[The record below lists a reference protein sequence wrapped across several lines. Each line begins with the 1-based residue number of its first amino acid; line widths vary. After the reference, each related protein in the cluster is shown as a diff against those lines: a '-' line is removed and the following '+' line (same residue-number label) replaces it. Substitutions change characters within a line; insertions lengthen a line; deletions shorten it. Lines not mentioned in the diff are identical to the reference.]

1 MRRPSVVLVAL
12 AVMVA
17 LSGCM
22 GDPPAATTGTA
33 SAVASPVVAASQA
46 PSTAPSPAASAAPTP
61 AAETAPSL
69 TETADTAE
77 VDATATPEPGGRL
90 ALVKERGYLICLS
103 NGKAPGFSE
112 NNGASWSGFD
122 VDFCRVIAVAIF
134 GEPNVE
140 IRIADSDPKK
150 RYSAIRDGEVDVMIR
165 NTTWTATRDASE
177 TTGEWPGDKGEGVD
191 FGPIIFNDGQGVMV
205 PKRLNV
211 STIEELENPRIC
223 VLANTTTEKNVQD
236 QFTKR
241 GILFTL
247 LPFEGTSSE
256 APFKAYDRG
265 ECDVVTADRSQLL
278 TRLPTLTNPDDH
290 VILDSWISKEPL
302 APVVAE
308 NDSQWRDVVS
318 HAIYATMQA
327 EEFKG
332 YGYDLSSTTVESML
346 DTTDPN
352 LRRFLGLE
360 GSIGQN
366 LGLDNAF
373 ARNIVKQVGSYEEIY
388 ARNLGSVPSSGDST
402 VKVATPDERGPNKLW
417 NYPGYPGGLLNPPP
431 FR

>member
-1 MRRPSVVLVAL
+1 MRRPAVAL
-12 AVMVA
+12 LALVVMAVV
-17 LSGCM
+17 SGCM
-22 GDPPAATTGTA
+22 GDPPAATTSTSSASTA
-33 SAVASPVVAASQA
+33 ASTATVTSTAAPASPVAAESAAAS
-46 PSTAPSPAASAAPTP
+46 PTV
-61 AAETAPSL
+61 
-69 TETADTAE
+69 DAE
-77 VDATATPEPGGRL
+77 VDAAPTRQPGGRL
-90 ALVKERGYLICLS
+90 GLVKERGFLICLS
-103 NGKAPGFSE
+103 NGKAPGFSD
-112 NNGASWSGFD
+112 NNGSAWSGFD

-134 GEPNVE
+134 GEPSVE

-211 STIEELENPRIC
+211 STIEELENPTIC
-223 VLANTTTEKNVQD
+223 VLANTTTEKNAQD
-236 QFTKR
+236 QFKKR
-241 GILFTL
+241 GVLYTL
-247 LPFEGTSSE
+247 LPFEGTSSD

-290 VILDSWISKEPL
+290 VILDTWISKEPL
-302 APVVAE
+302 APVVAQ

-332 YGYDLSSTTVESML
+332 YGFDLSSKTVESL
-346 DTTDPN
+346 LTTSDPN

-373 ARNIVKQVGSYEEIY
+373 ARNIVEQIGSYEEIY
-388 ARNLGSVPSSGDST
+388 ARNLGSVPSDGDST
-402 VKVATPDERGPNKLW
+402 EKVATPDERGPNKLW

>member
-1 MRRPSVVLVAL
+1 MRRAAVVLLAL
-12 AVMVA
+12 AVMAVV
-17 LSGCM
+17 SGCM
-22 GDPPAATTGTA
+22 GDPPAAATTTSSA
-33 SAVASPVVAASQA
+33 SVAASPIVA
-46 PSTAPSPAASAAPTP
+46 ASMSPSAAPSPAETP
-61 AAETAPSL
+61 APSPTVAPEETAP
-69 TETADTAE
+69 TR
-77 VDATATPEPGGRL
+77 EPGGRL

-112 NNGASWSGFD
+112 NNGAAWSGFD

-165 NTTWTATRDASE
+165 NTTWTTTRDATE
-177 TTGEWPGDKGEGVD
+177 ITGEWSGDKGEGVD

-205 PKRLNV
+205 LKRLNV
-211 STIEELENPRIC
+211 STIEELENPKIC

-236 QFTKR
+236 QFKKR
-241 GILFTL
+241 GILYTL
-247 LPFEGTSSE
+247 LPFEGTSSD

-290 VILDSWISKEPL
+290 VILDTWISKEPL
-302 APVVAE
+302 APVVAQ

-332 YGYDLSSTTVESML
+332 YGYDLNSQTVESL
-346 DTTDPN
+346 LNTTDPN

-360 GSIGQN
+360 GAVGQN

-373 ARNIVKQVGSYEEIY
+373 ARNVVEQVGSYEEIY
-388 ARNLGSVPSSGDST
+388 ARNLGSVPSSGDT
-402 VKVATPDERGPNKLW
+402 TEKVATPDERGPNKVW